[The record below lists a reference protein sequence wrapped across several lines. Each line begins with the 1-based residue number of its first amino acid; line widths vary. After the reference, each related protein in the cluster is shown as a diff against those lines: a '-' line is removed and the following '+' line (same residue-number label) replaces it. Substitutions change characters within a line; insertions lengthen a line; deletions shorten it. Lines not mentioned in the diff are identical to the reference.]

1 MIISRLVLKNWRN
14 FRTFD
19 AQFRDR
25 VIIIGPNASG
35 KSNLLD
41 AIRFLRDIARPG
53 GGLQQAITQRG
64 GLSKVRCL
72 AARSQ
77 PDVVVEVELSEG
89 GSTPEYKYAIG
100 ITQQVRGYRQPILR
114 YEQVWKDGLLLL
126 DRPDDQ
132 DDRDELRLTQTH
144 LEQISANA
152 AFRPIARVF
161 DSIRY
166 LHVVP
171 QLLRHSDAPQG
182 SAAPEDPYGRNFLE
196 MVAKTP
202 EKTRKSRLRK
212 IEAAL
217 REAVPQLTKLTDTK
231 DEAGIPHLEAEYKHW
246 RPNAGRQREDQ
257 FSDGTIRLIGLFW
270 SLLEGDAPLLLEEPE
285 LSLHSEIVK
294 KLPSLFAR
302 LQRKT
307 KRQIFMSTHSWDL
320 LSEKGIGGEEVVLLI
335 PGQEGTDATLASSV
349 EEVRGLLESGLS
361 IAEAALPRTAP
372 PQLSQL
378 GIGRRGIGPLCC

>member
-14 FRTFD
+14 FRAFD
-19 AQFRDR
+19 VPLSDR

-41 AIRFLRDIARPG
+41 AIRFLRDVAHPG
-53 GGLQQAITQRG
+53 GGLQPAITQRG

-72 AARSQ
+72 AARRE
-77 PDVVVEVELSEG
+77 PDVEFDVELSEG
-89 GSTPEYKYAIG
+89 GAAPQYRYAIG
-100 ITQQVRGYRQPILR
+100 ITQQVRGYRQPVLR
-114 YEQVWKDGLLLL
+114 YERVWKNGSLLL
-126 DRPDDQ
+126 DRPDDR
-132 DDRDELRLTQTH
+132 DREDSLRLTQTH
-144 LEQISANA
+144 LEQIGANA
-152 AFRPIARVF
+152 EFRPVARFF

-171 QLLRHSDAPQG
+171 QLLRHPEAFQG
-182 SAAPEDPYGRNFLE
+182 QSVPEDPYGRNFLE

-231 DEAGIPHLEAEYKHW
+231 DDAGIPHLEAEYKHW

-294 KLPSLFAR
+294 RLPALFAR
-302 LQRKT
+302 LQRQT
-307 KRQIFMSTHSWDL
+307 KRQLFISTHSWDL
-320 LSEKGIGGEEVVLLI
+320 LSEKGIGGEEVVVLT
-335 PGQEGTDATLASSV
+335 PGQEGTDARLASSMDDV
-349 EEVRGLLESGLS
+349 HGLLDAGLS
-361 IAEAALPRTAP
+361 MADATLPRTNP
-372 PQLSQL
+372 PQLSRLDLFQ
-378 GIGRRGIGPLCC
+378 

>member
-14 FRTFD
+14 FREFD
-19 AQFRDR
+19 VSFRDR

-41 AIRFLRDIARPG
+41 AIRFLRDIAHPG
-53 GGLQQAITQRG
+53 GGLQHAIATRG

-72 AARSQ
+72 AARRE
-77 PDVVVEVELSEG
+77 PDVGIEVELSEDG
-89 GSTPEYKYAIG
+89 TTVDYKYAIG
-100 ITQQVRGYRQPILR
+100 ITQEVRGFRQPRLR
-114 YEQVWKDGLLLL
+114 HERVWRDGRLLL
-126 DRPDDQ
+126 DRPDRYDKA
-132 DDRDELRLTQTH
+132 DAPRLTQTH
-144 LEQISANA
+144 LEQISANKE
-152 AFRPIARVF
+152 FRPITRFF

-171 QLLRHSDAPQG
+171 QLLRHPEAFQG
-182 SAAPEDPYGRNFLE
+182 TAVPEDPYGRNFLE
-196 MVAKTP
+196 MVAKTT
-202 EKTRKSRLRK
+202 EKTRKSRLHR

-217 REAVPQLTKLTDTK
+217 HEAVPQLTKLTDTK
-231 DEAGIPHLEAEYKHW
+231 DEAGIPHLEAVYEHW

-294 KLPSLFAR
+294 RLPTLFSR

-307 KRQIFMSTHSWDL
+307 KRQLFISTHSWDM
-320 LSEKGIGGEEVVLLI
+320 LSEKGIGGEEVVMLT
-335 PGQEGTDATLASSV
+335 PGQEGTLARLASSV
-349 EEVRGLLESGLS
+349 KEVKQLLDAGLS
-361 IAEAALPRTAP
+361 VADAALPHTAP
-372 PQLSQL
+372 PLSDQLSLFQ
-378 GIGRRGIGPLCC
+378 

>member
-19 AQFRDR
+19 VSFSDR

-41 AIRFLRDIARPG
+41 AIRFLRDIAHPG
-53 GGLQQAITQRG
+53 GGLQPAITQRG

-72 AARSQ
+72 AARRE
-77 PDVVVEVELSEG
+77 PDVELEVELSEG
-89 GSTPEYKYAIG
+89 GSAPEYKYAIG
-100 ITQQVRGYRQPILR
+100 IHQQVRGYRQPILR
-114 YEQVWKDGLLLL
+114 YEKVWKNGSLLLN
-126 DRPDDQ
+126 RPDDQ
-132 DDRDELRLTQTH
+132 DFEDLLRLTQTH
-144 LEQISANA
+144 LEQISANS
-152 AFRPIARVF
+152 AFRPIARLF

-171 QLLRHSDAPQG
+171 QLLRHPEAFQG
-182 SAAPEDPYGRNFLE
+182 PSVPEDPYGRNFLE

-231 DEAGIPHLEAEYKHW
+231 DEAGIPHLEAVYEHW
-246 RPNAGRQREDQ
+246 RPNAGKQREDQ

-294 KLPSLFAR
+294 RLPALFAR
-302 LQRKT
+302 LQRKS
-307 KRQIFMSTHSWDL
+307 KRQLFISTHSWDL
-320 LSEKGIGGEEVVLLI
+320 LSEKGIGGEEVVMLT
-335 PGQEGTDATLASSV
+335 PGQDGTNAKLASSV
-349 EEVRGLLESGLS
+349 EEIHDLLEAGQS
-361 IAEAALPRTAP
+361 IADAALPRTIP

-378 GIGRRGIGPLCC
+378 DLFP

>member
-14 FRTFD
+14 FRVFD
-19 AQFRDR
+19 VSFSDR

-41 AIRFLRDIARPG
+41 AIRFLRDIARIG
-53 GGLQQAITQRG
+53 GGLQRAITQRG

-72 AARSQ
+72 AARRE

-89 GSTPEYKYAIG
+89 ATPEYKYAIG
-100 ITQQVRGYRQPILR
+100 ITQQARGYRQPILR
-114 YEQVWKDGLLLL
+114 YEKVWKDGVLLLN
-126 DRPDDQ
+126 RPDDDDKQ
-132 DDRDELRLTQTH
+132 DDLRLTQTH

-152 AFRPIARVF
+152 AFRPVARFF

-171 QLLRHSDAPQG
+171 QLLRHSEASQG
-182 SAAPEDPYGRNFLE
+182 AAVAEDPYGRDFLE
-196 MVAKTP
+196 TVAKTP

-212 IEAAL
+212 IESAL

-231 DEAGIPHLEAEYKHW
+231 DEAGVPHLEAEYKHW

-294 KLPSLFAR
+294 KLPALFAK

-307 KRQIFMSTHSWDL
+307 KRQIFMSTHSYDL
-320 LSEKGIGGEEVVLLI
+320 LSEKGIGGEEVVMLS
-335 PGQEGTDATLASSV
+335 PGQEVTNATLASSTQ
-349 EEVRGLLESGLS
+349 EVRGLLESGLS
-361 IAEAALPRTAP
+361 IAEAALPLTVP
-372 PQLSQL
+372 PELRQLDLFQ
-378 GIGRRGIGPLCC
+378 

>member
-1 MIISRLVLKNWRN
+1 MIISRLALKNWRN

-19 AQFRDR
+19 VSFSDR

-41 AIRFLRDIARPG
+41 AIRFLRDIAHPG
-53 GGLQQAITQRG
+53 GGLQPAITQRG

-72 AARSQ
+72 AARRE
-77 PDVVVEVELSEG
+77 PDVEVEVELSEA
-89 GSTPEYKYAIG
+89 GSAPEYKYAIG
-100 ITQQVRGYRQPILR
+100 IHQQVRGYRQPVLR
-114 YEQVWKDGLLLL
+114 YERVWKNGALLLN
-126 DRPDDQ
+126 RPDDQ
-132 DDRDELRLTQTH
+132 DLEDLLRLTQTH
-144 LEQISANA
+144 LEQISANS

-171 QLLRHSDAPQG
+171 QLLRHPEAFQG
-182 SAAPEDPYGRNFLE
+182 PAVPEDPYGRNFLE

-202 EKTRKSRLRK
+202 EKTRRSRLRR

-231 DEAGIPHLEAEYKHW
+231 DEAGIPHLEAVYEHW
-246 RPNAGRQREDQ
+246 RPNAGKQREDQ

-294 KLPSLFAR
+294 RLPALFAR
-302 LQRKT
+302 LQRKS
-307 KRQIFMSTHSWDL
+307 KRQIFISTHSWDL
-320 LSEKGIGGEEVVLLI
+320 LSEKGIGGEEVVMLT
-335 PGQEGTDATLASSV
+335 PGQDGTNARLASSV
-349 EEVRGLLESGLS
+349 EEVHDLLEAGLS
-361 IAEAALPRTAP
+361 IADAALPRTIP

-378 GIGRRGIGPLCC
+378 DLFP